1 MNLEIRNPLE
11 TKAWDELIA
20 NSGSSSFF
28 HTRAWAEVLHHTYA
42 YIPLYFCSLKPV
54 ADRLSILI
62 PFMEINSR
70 ITGKRGVSLPFS
82 DSAPLITDTV
92 ENTRAL
98 VSQLIKYGRMN
109 GWKYIEFRD
118 NIFPDKSITPYESF
132 YVHVL
137 ELDQTIDT
145 LYEGLSSSNKR
156 ALRKARR
163 EGGTFFAD
171 NTYQGL
177 KNYYRLHVSTR
188 KRQGVP
194 PQSFSFFSCIFER
207 IILKNRGNIFFVSY
221 QGRPVAG
228 MVLFE
233 FNNHV
238 IYKFGASDMA
248 YQQVRPN
255 NLLFWE
261 AIKWYAEKGYK
272 TLHFGRTDRSHE
284 GLRQFKSGW
293 SARESVLQYYRY
305 DLSHS
310 TYISKNIGESTAISN
325 LLTKMPVTMLKML
338 GKVAY
343 RHVG

>member
-1 MNLEIRNPLE
+1 MKLEIRNPLE
-11 TKAWDELIA
+11 METWDDLIV

-28 HTRAWAEVLHHTYA
+28 HTRTWAEVLHNTYA
-42 YIPLYFCSLKPV
+42 YRPLYFCSLKPG

-98 VSQLIKYGRMN
+98 VGQLIKYGRMN

-118 NIFPDKSITPYESF
+118 NIFTDKSVSPYDSF
-132 YVHVL
+132 YVHTL
-137 ELDQTIDT
+137 NLDQTIDT

-163 EGGTFFAD
+163 EGCTFFTD
-171 NTYQGL
+171 NTNQGL
-177 KNYYRLHVSTR
+177 KNYYRLHVLTR

-194 PQSFSFFSCIFER
+194 PQSFSFFSRIYECIISR
-207 IILKNRGNIFFVSY
+207 DKGNIFFVSY
-221 QGRPVAG
+221 QGKPVAG

-238 IYKFGASDMA
+238 LYKFGASDMA

-272 TLHFGRTDRSHE
+272 TLHFGRTDRFHE

-293 SARESVLQYYRY
+293 GASEGILNYFRY
-305 DLSHS
+305 DIQHS
-310 TYISKNIGESTAISN
+310 AYILKNHADSAARIH
-325 LLTKMPVTMLKML
+325 LLQKMPVAMLKML

-343 RHVG
+343 RHAG